1 MKKLILI
8 LFTILILQSGLKAQV
23 AVIVNKSVP
32 LDTIKKT
39 ELLDFFTGD
48 IKKWPDGKPVV
59 VKELKVKGR
68 IREAFYDY
76 LGKNPSRMKSIW
88 LKKMLSGE
96 GDPPES
102 IVDSELM
109 VKKIE
114 MTPGAIGFVAKE
126 KISPGVKVLLFIPKK

>member
-1 MKKLILI
+1 MKNLLFLLFLILV
-8 LFTILILQSGLKAQV
+8 LQSGLKAQV

-32 LDTIKKT
+32 QDTIKKT

-48 IKKWPDGKPVV
+48 IKKWPDGKPVI
-59 VKELKVKGR
+59 VKELKAKGKV
-68 IREAFYDY
+68 REAFYDY
-76 LGKNPSRMKSIW
+76 IGKNPSRMKSIW

-102 IVDSELM
+102 ITDDTAM

-114 MTPGAIGFVAKE
+114 TTPGAIGFVAKD
-126 KISPGVKVLLFIPKK
+126 KVSDGVKVLLFIQKD

>member
-1 MKKLILI
+1 M
-8 LFTILILQSGLKAQV
+8 ILQSGLKAQV

-32 LDTIKKT
+32 QDTIKKT

-48 IKKWPDGKPVV
+48 IKEWPDGKPVI
-59 VKELKVKGR
+59 VKELKAKSKV
-68 IREAFYDY
+68 REAFYDY
-76 LGKNPSRMKSIW
+76 IGKNPSRMKSIW

-102 IVDSELM
+102 ITDDTAM

-114 MTPGAIGFVAKE
+114 TTPGAIGFVAKD
-126 KISPGVKVLLFIPKK
+126 KVSDGVKVLLFIQKD